1 MANYKND
8 PLFNLIKSLT
18 KTEKRHFRLF
28 VNRSGNTDD
37 VKFIKLFDAMESMT
51 LYDDHAILKKVPA
64 IKKVQFSNQKAHLY
78 KQVLSSLRHYHSGQN
93 IDIQLRESLD
103 HAKILYNKG
112 LYKQALKV
120 LDKSKGL
127 AKESKYYTI
136 GLEIMEFEKLI
147 ESQYITRSIDTRAE
161 ELTAEV
167 DETTQI
173 IASINKLS
181 NLALNLYGL
190 YLRNGHAKSEADIQE
205 VQKYFESH
213 MPMLEI
219 EALDFY
225 EQLYY
230 HQCHVWFNTI
240 IQNFPNCYKHAN
252 YWIDLFK
259 NCPKMA
265 RKEPIQFIKGYHNLL
280 SALFHLQHYSRFCQ
294 VLSELEALQHNEDI
308 VKDLNT
314 EVLVFKFLFSSRAN
328 KHFMEGSFDEGVKLI
343 PELLNKLEEYS
354 SKIDPERSLLFYYKI
369 ATLYFGSGDNHKAI
383 YYLNKIVTFKELNLR
398 EDIHCFARILNLIA
412 HFDAGEDHQLE
423 YQIKSTFQFIGKMND
438 QHAVQKE
445 IFQFLRKAGKINPNE
460 LKNEFQLL
468 HDRILVYQED
478 IYERRPF
485 LYLDILSWLKSK
497 IENRPV
503 QQIMQEK
510 FKTLK

>member
-1 MANYKND
+1 MANHRID
-8 PLFNLIKSLT
+8 PLFDLIKSLT

-37 VKFIKLFDAMESMT
+37 VKFIKLFDAMESMKV
-51 LYDDHAILKKVPA
+51 YDDHAILDKVPS

-120 LDKSKGL
+120 LDKSKNL

-167 DETTQI
+167 NEVTKI
-173 IASINKLS
+173 IASSNQLS
-181 NLALNLYGL
+181 NLSLNLYSL
-190 YLRNGHAKSEADIQE
+190 YLKNGYAKSEADIRLTEQYFNDNMPTIE
-205 VQKYFESH
+205 V
-213 MPMLEI
+213 
-219 EALDFY
+219 EALNFH
-225 EQLYY
+225 EQVYF
-230 HQCHVWFNTI
+230 HQCHIWFNTI
-240 IQNFPNCYKHAN
+240 VQNFPSCYRHAN
-252 YWIDLFK
+252 SLVDLYK
-259 NCPKMA
+259 NNTEMA
-265 RKEPIQFIKGYHNLL
+265 RRQPVQYIKGYHSLL
-280 SALFHLQHYSRFCQ
+280 SALFQLQYYTRFCE
-294 VLSELEALQHNEDI
+294 VLSELEALQDDDQI

-314 EVLVFKFLFSSRAN
+314 EVLVFKFLFSSKVN
-328 KHFMEGSFDEGVKLI
+328 KHFMEGSFNEGVKLI
-343 PELLNKLEEYS
+343 PELLEKLQEYS
-354 SKIDPERSLLFYYKI
+354 SKIDPERFLLFYYKI
-369 ATLYFGSGDNHKAI
+369 ATLYFGNGDNHKAI
-383 YYLNKIVTFKELNLR
+383 QYLNQIVSFKEMNLR

-423 YQIKSTFQFIGKMND
+423 YQIKSTFQFIGKIDD
-438 QHAVQKE
+438 QQAVQKE
-445 IFQFLRKAGKINPNE
+445 IFQFLRKSGKIKPNE
-460 LKNEFQLL
+460 LKNEFKMLYERL
-468 HDRILVYQED
+468 SAYKED

-503 QQIMQEK
+503 QQVMQEK
-510 FKTLK
+510 FKSLK